1 MKSLVLAEDTAK
13 REFQELVNKSI
24 PSSDHRNTPYSNSFD
39 TAHGSQVSDQNGS
52 TTSQNPFISTMATP
66 IYQFPNHSH
75 FESRMLN
82 KVSLSNSEATNKYAQ
97 IWPVLDRLELALKKL
112 EVARWQHDP
121 IQDNLQLGPKH
132 YAEYYYRGLEAN
144 FLQRLER
151 DLTSFGLSK
160 LTVEQAIA
168 SLKMHDAGVGLRAQ
182 VKHTISKDD
191 ALLQTLQSL
200 GASLEYDQVIM
211 ELV

>member
-1 MKSLVLAEDTAK
+1 MP
-13 REFQELVNKSI
+13 N
-24 PSSDHRNTPYSNSFD
+24 
-39 TAHGSQVSDQNGS
+39 
-52 TTSQNPFISTMATP
+52 
-66 IYQFPNHSH
+66 YQSPNHSY
-75 FESRMLN
+75 FEPQMLN
-82 KVSLSNSEATNKYAQ
+82 KVSLSSPDATNKYAQ

-112 EVARWQHDP
+112 EVARWQHDR

-160 LTVEQAIA
+160 ERVEQAIA

-200 GASLEYDQVIM
+200 GASWEYDQVSTQFQVIM
-211 ELV
+211 MLVWY